1 MILAAEDNEVNQIVV
16 EQILIDAGHSY
27 AIVENGKLALE
38 QFKAER
44 PDLVLMDV
52 SMPEMNGLEATTA
65 MREVEAAAGD
75 GVHTPIIGL
84 TAHAPKGDKEMC
96 FKAGMD
102 DYMPKPISP
111 DALQAKIAEWL
122 AKSGKAGETQDDS
135 AVA

>member
-1 MILAAEDNEVNQIVV
+1 MILVAEDNDVNQIVV

-27 AIVENGKLALE
+27 TIVENGRLALE
-38 QFKAER
+38 QFKAAR

-65 MREVEAAAGD
+65 MREAEAAAGD

-84 TAHAPKGDKEMC
+84 TAHALKGDKEMC
-96 FKAGMD
+96 LEAGMD

-111 DALQAKIAEWL
+111 DALQAKIAEWVR
-122 AKSGKAGETQDDS
+122 GIAGEIGDADQQ
-135 AVA
+135 AVG

>member
-1 MILAAEDNEVNQIVV
+1 MILVAEDNEAYQIVV

-38 QFKAER
+38 RFKAER

-65 MREVEAAAGD
+65 IRAAEAEAGD
-75 GVHTPIIGL
+75 GVRTPIIGL
-84 TAHAPKGDKEMC
+84 TAAALKDLREVC
-96 FKAGMD
+96 VEVGMD
-102 DYMPKPISP
+102 DYITKPSSP

-122 AKSGKAGETQDDS
+122 AKSGKGGETQGDS